1 MRFLTEI
8 VDALAGF
15 VQRNPL
21 TVLLVV
27 VLAVGAPALLKGI
40 ALFILYFFMGLL
52 LLVVAGL
59 LFFRWRVCKMRRE
72 MEERFGREFGPERPG
87 GFRQGFGGGAPR
99 TPREGETG
107 GGGRGRLRR
116 FRGDKRKQVNDAEGI
131 RTHRALLHADG
142 KGLFPS

>member
-87 GFRQGFGGGAPR
+87 GFRQGFPPA
-99 TPREGETG
+99 
-107 GGGRGRLRR
+107 
-116 FRGDKRKQVNDAEGI
+116 
-131 RTHRALLHADG
+131 
-142 KGLFPS
+142 

>member
-99 TPREGETG
+99 TPREGEVKVRDYVDFEETKEN
-107 GGGRGRLRR
+107 R
-116 FRGDKRKQVNDAEGI
+116 
-131 RTHRALLHADG
+131 
-142 KGLFPS
+142 

>member
-59 LFFRWRVCKMRRE
+59 LFFRWRVCTMRRE
-72 MEERFGREFGPERPG
+72 MEERFGR
-87 GFRQGFGGGAPR
+87 ADS
-99 TPREGETG
+99 
-107 GGGRGRLRR
+107 GRASAAGRRGLR
-116 FRGDKRKQVNDAEGI
+116 A
-131 RTHRALLHADG
+131 RAR
-142 KGLFPS
+142 

>member
-21 TVLLVV
+21 TVLLIV

-59 LFFRWRVCKMRRE
+59 LFFRWRRASAAGRR
-72 MEERFGREFGPERPG
+72 G
-87 GFRQGFGGGAPR
+87 
-99 TPREGETG
+99 
-107 GGGRGRLRR
+107 LR
-116 FRGDKRKQVNDAEGI
+116 A
-131 RTHRALLHADG
+131 RAR
-142 KGLFPS
+142 

>member
-40 ALFILYFFMGLL
+40 ALVILYFFMGLL

-99 TPREGETG
+99 TPREGEVKV
-107 GGGRGRLRR
+107 RR
-116 FRGDKRKQVNDAEGI
+116 TSGAPEKRVAEDVGDYVDFEETKENR
-131 RTHRALLHADG
+131 
-142 KGLFPS
+142 

>member
-99 TPREGETG
+99 TPREGEVRAAEPPEPPRNGWRRTWATTSISRRQKKTG
-107 GGGRGRLRR
+107 ERC
-116 FRGDKRKQVNDAEGI
+116 
-131 RTHRALLHADG
+131 
-142 KGLFPS
+142 

>member
-59 LFFRWRVCKMRRE
+59 LFFR
-72 MEERFGREFGPERPG
+72 PERPG

-99 TPREGETG
+99 TPREGEVKV
-107 GGGRGRLRR
+107 RR
-116 FRGDKRKQVNDAEGI
+116 TSGAPEKRVAEDVGDYVDFEETKENR
-131 RTHRALLHADG
+131 
-142 KGLFPS
+142 

>member
-21 TVLLVV
+21 TVLLIV

-72 MEERFGREFGPERPG
+72 MEERFGREFGPERPADSG
-87 GFRQGFGGGAPR
+87 RASAAGRRGL
-99 TPREGETG
+99 PREGEVKV
-107 GGGRGRLRR
+107 RR
-116 FRGDKRKQVNDAEGI
+116 TSGAPEKRVAEDVGDYVDFEETKENR
-131 RTHRALLHADG
+131 
-142 KGLFPS
+142 